1 MGVRGAEIPGEDV
14 RGTEIPGEG
23 VRVHEN
29 VTTQQ
34 FNKISMNKIK
44 VIRVF

>member
-1 MGVRGAEIPGEDV
+1 MEILHDYIIH
-14 RGTEIPGEG
+14 EI
-23 VRVHEN
+23 